1 MIKKLISFLAIT
13 AVLLTGCTM
22 IPKYTRPEAPVP
34 ADWPSGPAYKE
45 TPATQGAPVAADL
58 QLAGILRR

>member
-1 MIKKLISFLAIT
+1 MIRKLVLFLAIT

-34 ADWPSGPAYKE
+34 AGLAKWSGLQRDPGHPGGSGARRPAM
-45 TPATQGAPVAADL
+45 
-58 QLAGILRR
+58 AGILRW